1 MNRQEQLE
9 MMKQEYEQIEVPEQ
23 ALQAVQKG
31 IYQAKQEKLN
41 KERTVNMVHRNNTRK
56 RGWKPALAF
65 AAAAL
70 MGLLIVPNV
79 NSQIAMAVSDV
90 PVLNRV
96 VELVT
101 LNRFEQ
107 NVTNELYN
115 ACVET
120 PELMVQGDAVIQS
133 SAGEIN
139 AEVKAYAERMIKKFQ
154 QEMTRQ
160 GGVYGLDIT
169 YYVVTD
175 TDSWFTLL
183 VSTTETTA
191 GGAETLHYYNLNKK
205 SGQYVQLADLFLPET
220 DYITA
225 ISEDIKLQMT
235 EQMKADEN
243 VVYNLNCEVSE
254 DNFEHIAADQN
265 FYINQDGKLVI
276 VFDEYEVAPGF
287 MGCPE
292 FIIDEKI
299 AVIASENCKQP

>member
-9 MMKQEYEQIEVPEQ
+9 MMKQEYEQLEVPEQ

-56 RGWKPALAF
+56 RGWKPASAF

-79 NSQIAMAVSDV
+79 NSQIAMAVADV

-191 GGAETLHYYNLNKK
+191 GGVETLHYYNLDKK

>member
-9 MMKQEYEQIEVPEQ
+9 MMKQEYEQLEVPEQ

-31 IYQAKQEKLN
+31 IYQAKQEKMN

-79 NSQIAMAVSDV
+79 NSQIAMAVADV

-191 GGAETLHYYNLNKK
+191 GGVETLHYYNLDKK

-243 VVYNLNCEVSE
+243 VVYNLNCEVPE

-265 FYINQDGKLVI
+265 FYINQDGQLVI

-287 MGCPE
+287 MGCTEFVIDKKISTLVPE
-292 FIIDEKI
+292 KL
-299 AVIASENCKQP
+299 

>member
-9 MMKQEYEQIEVPEQ
+9 MMKQEYEQLEVPEQ

-31 IYQAKQEKLN
+31 IYQAKQEKMN

-79 NSQIAMAVSDV
+79 NSQIAMAVADV

-191 GGAETLHYYNLNKK
+191 GGVETLHYYNLDKK

>member
-9 MMKQEYEQIEVPEQ
+9 MMKQEYEQLEVPEQ
-23 ALQAVQKG
+23 ALQAIQKG
-31 IYQAKQEKLN
+31 IYQAKEEKLN
-41 KERTVNMVHRNNTRK
+41 EEATVNMVRRNKTKK
-56 RGWKPALAF
+56 RGWKPAAAL

-107 NVTNELYN
+107 NATNGMYD
-115 ACVET
+115 ARVET

-191 GGAETLHYYNLNKK
+191 GGVETLHYYNLDKK

-220 DYITA
+220 DYITE
-225 ISEDIKLQMT
+225 ISEDIKLQMA
-235 EQMKADEN
+235 EQMKANEN
-243 VVYNLNCEVSE
+243 VVYNLNCEVPE

>member
-9 MMKQEYEQIEVPEQ
+9 MMKQEYEQLEVPEQ

-79 NSQIAMAVSDV
+79 NSQIAMAVADV

-191 GGAETLHYYNLNKK
+191 GGVETLHYYNLDKK

>member
-1 MNRQEQLE
+1 MNRQEEFE
-9 MMKQEYEQIEVPEQ
+9 MLKQDYHQTEVPDA
-23 ALQAVQKG
+23 ALEAVKKG
-31 IYQAKQEKLN
+31 IRQAKEDNQKENNIVMTKNRRKEK
-41 KERTVNMVHRNNTRK
+41 K
-56 RGWKPALAF
+56 RGWKPVSAL

-107 NVTNELYN
+107 NATNGMYD
-115 ACVET
+115 ARVET

-154 QEMTRQ
+154 QEMAQQ

-191 GGAETLHYYNLNKK
+191 GGVETLHYYNLDKK

-225 ISEDIKLQMT
+225 ISEDIKLQMA
-235 EQMKADEN
+235 EQMKANEN
-243 VVYNLNCEVSE
+243 VVYNLNCEVPE

>member
-9 MMKQEYEQIEVPEQ
+9 MMKQEYEQLEVPEQ

-79 NSQIAMAVSDV
+79 NSQIAMAVADV

-107 NVTNELYN
+107 NVTNEMYD

-154 QEMTRQ
+154 QEMAQQ

-191 GGAETLHYYNLNKK
+191 GGVETLHYYNLDKK